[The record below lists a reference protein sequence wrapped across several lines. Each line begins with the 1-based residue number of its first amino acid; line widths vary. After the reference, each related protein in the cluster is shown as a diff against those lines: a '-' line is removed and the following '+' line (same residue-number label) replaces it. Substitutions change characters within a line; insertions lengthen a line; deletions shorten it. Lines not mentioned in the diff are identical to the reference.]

1 MKLGDW
7 RTIGG
12 PGVLPLQVKGA
23 HTFSNG
29 GSSGAPLNQNNIQP
43 MSASNGGILGVGAQA
58 AQAALSG
65 TNGDE
70 NNNLWERPCLF
81 GVRITGRDEATS
93 SIPIGSYIE
102 DVETRGD
109 VLGSTFWNRA
119 TRDIG
124 FWRFSTPVVTGDE
137 VKGAVPADGD
147 ADTPTGKEGGA
158 SGSNVPTGGGGLA
171 AKGAHC
177 AEQDKFHI
185 GPVKKIT
192 DGDEWVQDKRVESIS
207 PILPKDADGNKL
219 WPKFPKEY
227 FGIVLAADWEDEQ
240 QELFHPTDPRMIAVN
255 RKGDPEMGSL
265 VCDMADDD
273 FKIDSE
279 RMARLQ
285 AFEWVIKKPTSEY
298 VSFYGRNSIA
308 WNIGQSGCADVRGGL
323 IKDVDSNSLGTPSG
337 TPSSSEP
344 NDSISVS
351 DWGGG
356 GGGSEGP
363 LGLVSQRQSGPFEI
377 PCKKHKVG
385 KDDDGNEIYST
396 HLSLNSYFSFPSGFM
411 DGPLKHDGF
420 WKAPDEAP
428 ETAYVFFQYDPS
440 LSHPFIGGT
449 EYGKHRWWAQTN
461 KYQPPWR
468 PPVWPP
474 PDMPTV
480 PPITPDGSTTVQ
492 EGLTT
497 GGGSPGEE
505 VPTGSNNP
513 NLPTGEPNPQS
524 WWPSFGWEPEGP
536 LPVRPDTMQ
545 TVTEYLPDQGFL
557 RYQYSSMEEG
567 GNAYIWR
574 PQRFQRREGDWRK
587 TASPDRTYRRY
598 TADVTSPITAR
609 LESWGAQGLRH
620 ADGDS
625 PMDLATD
632 WIYTHRPN
640 SYRYLS
646 GTASGGVCLLPPE
659 TDLADIGNAL
669 EPLSGADKSVTHFM
683 TGPGSR
689 FGAGLPDLFSGGIER
704 GYSWFDG
711 TVGGQSGGLIF
722 ATNLQ
727 STKTDRIFFE
737 HSTGLVGLNEENPAL
752 RLHCTDDSIAAAG
765 ARIENQGSATF
776 SKAVSQVKNNTG
788 ITCEMSVVSSG
799 WPAASIPNVSGAQLI
814 TDSRS
819 LYLATTATAGTMVFV
834 TGGSSMTTNE
844 RMRITSVGD
853 VGINEPSPDCLLHL
867 HSETASGPRPT
878 DLDIVKIESD
888 LNILSDEFGI
898 LFTANSIDRAE
909 IKAKNSGLA
918 NGNLELKVKGAS
930 MFTILSLENDG
941 NVGINGQSYGG
952 ADGAVFIG
960 NAGTLPTS
968 TPSGGGI
975 LYVRGGALWWRGSS
989 GTDTL
994 LASA

>member
-1 MKLGDW
+1 MKIGDW

-12 PGVLPLQVKGA
+12 PGVLPLQVENA
-23 HTFSNG
+23 HTYAKG
-29 GSSGAPLNQNNIQP
+29 GSAGGVNFTPSP
-43 MSASNGGILGVGAQA
+43 MSASTGGILGIGGQVGATA
-58 AQAALSG
+58 
-65 TNGDE
+65 TTPDE
-70 NNNLWERPCLF
+70 NNNLWERPCMF
-81 GVRITGRDEATS
+81 GVRITNRDEDMS
-93 SIPIGSYIE
+93 GLPIGAWIE
-102 DVETRGD
+102 DPETRGD
-109 VLGSTFWNRA
+109 IIGSTFWHRA
-119 TRDIG
+119 TRDVG
-124 FWRFSTPVVTGDE
+124 FWRWSTPVVCGDQVQQFTDYAHKKTKNKPGEGDSVATG
-137 VKGAVPADGD
+137 GMA
-147 ADTPTGKEGGA
+147 A
-158 SGSNVPTGGGGLA
+158 SGH
-171 AKGAHC
+171 HC
-177 AEQDKFHI
+177 KEQDKFHV

-192 DGDEWVQDKRVESIS
+192 DGDEWIQDKRVESIS
-207 PILPKDADGNKL
+207 PVLPKDADGNKL

-227 FGIVLAADWEDEQ
+227 FGIVLSADWEDEQ

-255 RKGDPEMGSL
+255 RKGDAEMGSL
-265 VCDMADDD
+265 VCDMGDE

-323 IKDVDSNSLGTPSG
+323 IKDVDSNSLGVASG
-337 TPSSSEP
+337 PSSET
-344 NDSISVS
+344 
-351 DWGGG
+351 
-356 GGGSEGP
+356 GGGSVPGSDTGP
-363 LGLVSQRQSGPFEI
+363 LGLVSQRQSGPLEI
-377 PCKKHKVG
+377 PCHKHKVG
-385 KDDDGNEIYST
+385 KDEDGNTIFST
-396 HLSLNSYFSFPSGFM
+396 HLSMNSYFSFPNGFR
-411 DGPLKHDGF
+411 DGPLKHDGDYDP
-420 WKAPDEAP
+420 PDGAP
-428 ETAYVFFQYDPS
+428 ETAHVYFQYDGS
-440 LSHPFIGGT
+440 LDHQFIGGT
-449 EYGKHRWWAQTN
+449 RKGKHRWWCETN
-461 KYQPPWR
+461 KYQPPQE
-468 PPVWPP
+468 PP
-474 PDMPTV
+474 PPWEPEIPTDGPPNV
-480 PPITPDGSTTVQ
+480 PGDTALPPDVPF
-492 EGLTT
+492 EGF
-497 GGGSPGEE
+497 GGGQFGGGGASGSWPEPGGEE
-505 VPTGSNNP
+505 V
-513 NLPTGEPNPQS
+513 EAPQDE
-524 WWPSFGWEPEGP
+524 WMPDFGWGPEGP
-536 LPVRPDTMQ
+536 LPVKPSTMPM
-545 TVTEYLPDQGFL
+545 VSEYLPDQGFVPF
-557 RYQYSSMEEG
+557 QYSSMEEG
-567 GNAYIWR
+567 GISYIWR

-587 TASPDRTYRRY
+587 TKKPDRNYRKY
-598 TADVTSPITAR
+598 TTDISTPITAR

-620 ADGDS
+620 ADDDS

-646 GTASGGVCLLPPE
+646 GTADGGVCLTSPE
-659 TDLADIGNAL
+659 VDLADIGNAL
-669 EPLSGADKSVTHFM
+669 DPLSGAAKSTTHFM
-683 TGPGSR
+683 AGRGTR
-689 FGAGLPDLFSGGIER
+689 FAAGLPDMFAGGVDR

-737 HSTGLVGLNEENPAL
+737 HSTGFVRLNEENPAL
-752 RLHCTDDSIAAAG
+752 RLHVTDDTIAAAG

-844 RMRITSVGD
+844 RMRITSAGD
-853 VGINEPSPDCLLHL
+853 VGINEPSPDCLVHI
-867 HSETASGPRPT
+867 HDETASGPRPT

-888 LNILSDEFGI
+888 LNSVSDEYGM
-898 LFTANSIDRAE
+898 LFTSNAIDRAE
-909 IKAKNSGLA
+909 IKVKNVGLA
-918 NGNLELKVKGAS
+918 NGNLELKVKGGGS
-930 MFTILSLENDG
+930 MFTILSLESDG
-941 NVGINGQSYGG
+941 NVGINGESYGG
-952 ADGAVFIG
+952 ADGAVFIA